1 MTTVMGGLG
10 DDGGSAA
17 YRGAAARPQ
26 GLAGAVDAVRVEA
39 EAQTARWFLWSP
51 VALGCGCAVY
61 FSLRTEPGWAPLLG
75 VLGLCGLLMFAAA
88 CSGRRAPALAALLLV
103 FFASGL
109 NLSKARMAAVSE
121 PALMGR
127 VGPAIVEG
135 WVVDVASPGAGGG
148 RLLIAPRRISG
159 LGPAETPSR
168 VRITVEEGDVY
179 GPGSAVRLTA
189 ILNPPP
195 GPASPGAYDF
205 ARDAFFQGIG
215 GVGFAVKPPR
225 LVALEPPSD
234 AGLRAVL
241 AVNAFR
247 WSLAR
252 RIVDRLGPREGGVA
266 AAMTTGHE
274 AWLTRDTL
282 DVMRD
287 SGLAH
292 ILSISGLHMAVVGGF
307 VFFAVRL
314 GLAAW
319 PWAVLRFD
327 GKKTAAACGLVAVG
341 TYLIVSGAPP
351 PAERAAITAS
361 IAFLAIL
368 LDRRA
373 ITLRA
378 LAIAALV
385 VLALQPEAVVQP
397 GFQMSFA
404 ATTALVALA
413 ERWPRAVREISAPW
427 PIVAVQRVAGWALAA
442 AAVSFVAGLATG
454 PFAIQHFN
462 RVASYGLLANMATA
476 ALSSFVIMPAL
487 ALGAALELLGLGG
500 PFLAVAGWG
509 TAVML
514 RVAESVS
521 TWPGA
526 VQVIASAPAAAL
538 PVAFLG
544 LLWVCLWDGRLR
556 WLGLPFALAVLLWP
570 RPEPPVAWI
579 ADEGGQAAIV
589 QNGRA
594 EFMRPGRRSFASDLW
609 ARRRGLRAAEPAVF
623 SCNRLTCVSPDAS
636 PAISSSATRKP
647 PKPEVWAR
655 LCRRADIV
663 LLKSRAEPPMGLC
676 RGAIILGPAAFET
689 GGSVEVWHAPGGGW
703 RLVWAQE
710 RRGRRPWTTPTGGG
724 A

>member
-1 MTTVMGGLG
+1 MLG
-10 DDGGSAA
+10 
-17 YRGAAARPQ
+17 R
-26 GLAGAVDAVRVEA
+26 VRA
-39 EAQTARWFLWSP
+39 EIAAQTARWFLWSP
-51 VALGCGCAVY
+51 VAFGCGCAVY
-61 FSLRTEPGWAPLLG
+61 FALDSEPGWLPLIGAFLAA
-75 VLGLCGLLMFAAA
+75 VLLT
-88 CSGRRAPALAALLLV
+88 ALASRLRSSAPFVAILLLL
-103 FFASGL
+103 FFSAGLVGSKLRTASVAGPVL
-109 NLSKARMAAVSE
+109 AEKL
-121 PALMGR
+121 
-127 VGPAIVEG
+127 GPAILEG
-135 WVVDVASPGAGGG
+135 WIVDVASPGAGGG
-148 RLLIAPRRISG
+148 RLLIAPSRISR
-159 LGPAETPSR
+159 LPAEETPSR
-168 VRITVEEGDVY
+168 VRVTVGEGDVY
-179 GPGSAVRLTA
+179 GPGAAVRLMV

-205 ARDAFFQGIG
+205 ARDAFYQRIG

-225 LVALEPPSD
+225 LVTLEPPKD
-234 AGLRAVL
+234 QGLRWAM
-241 AVNAFR
+241 AVNGFR

-252 RIVDRLGPREGGVA
+252 RLVDRLGPREGGVA

-274 AWLTRDTL
+274 AWLTRDLL
-282 DVMRD
+282 DTMRD

-319 PWAVLRFD
+319 PWAVLRVD
-327 GKKTAAACGLVAVG
+327 AKKIAAVCGLAAVLA
-341 TYLIVSGAPP
+341 YLVVSGAPP
-351 PAERAAITAS
+351 PAERAAVTAS
-361 IAFLAIL
+361 VAFAAVL

-385 VLALQPEAVVQP
+385 VLALHPEAVVQP

-413 ERWPRAVREISAPW
+413 ERWPRPVREINTPW
-427 PIVAVQRVAGWALAA
+427 PIAAVQRAASWLFAA

-462 RVASYGLLANMATA
+462 RMASYGLLANMATA

-487 ALGAALELLGLGG
+487 ALGAALELAGFGA
-500 PFLAVAGWG
+500 PFLVIAGWG
-509 TAVML
+509 TAAML
-514 RVAESVS
+514 DIAEVVS
-521 TWPGA
+521 SWPGA

-538 PVAFLG
+538 PIAFLG

-556 WLGLPFALAVLLWP
+556 WLGAPFALTVLVWP
-570 RPEPPVAWI
+570 RPEPPLAWI

-589 QNGRA
+589 RGGQA
-594 EFMRPGRRSFASDLW
+594 DFMRPGRQAFASDLW
-609 ARRRGLRAAEPAVF
+609 ARRRGLTAAEPAAF
-623 SCNRLTCVSPDAS
+623 RCDRLICTSEGGT

-647 PKPEVWAR
+647 PKPAAWDR

-663 LLKSRAEPPMGLC
+663 LLKSRAEPPPGLC
-676 RGAIILGPAAFET
+676 TEALILGPDAFAR
-689 GGSVEVWHAPGGGW
+689 GGSVEIWREPGGGW
-703 RLVWAQE
+703 WLVWAE
-710 RRGRRPWTTPTGGG
+710 ELRGRRPWTSDSG